1 MLFLIMDIQNV
12 LLDLLIDLFSYT
24 FYATTMAS
32 KKTRNKPYD
41 LNNPANWTAAQ
52 LRSELAQL
60 GLNLTGSVPKTVL
73 KQIYEQMI
81 NKTTADN
88 QAEPVAQLDQNED
101 ISSQTMLNRDN
112 METNLLTVTSDSASR
127 QTNTLIDS
135 VTSGNVTPESS
146 NNDINALLVRNTLG
160 MMTSM
165 QTAISTLQSTVN
177 TLITKQSVTGL
188 ETKNNLDKF
197 TMLYQ

>member
-1 MLFLIMDIQNV
+1 
-12 LLDLLIDLFSYT
+12 
-24 FYATTMAS
+24 MAS

-88 QAEPVAQLDQNED
+88 QAEPVAQLDQSED
-101 ISSQTMLNRDN
+101 KSIHKLC
-112 METNLLTVTSDSASR
+112 
-127 QTNTLIDS
+127 
-135 VTSGNVTPESS
+135 
-146 NNDINALLVRNTLG
+146 
-160 MMTSM
+160 
-165 QTAISTLQSTVN
+165 
-177 TLITKQSVTGL
+177 
-188 ETKNNLDKF
+188 
-197 TMLYQ
+197 

>member
-1 MLFLIMDIQNV
+1 M
-12 LLDLLIDLFSYT
+12 
-24 FYATTMAS
+24 
-32 KKTRNKPYD
+32 
-41 LNNPANWTAAQ
+41 
-52 LRSELAQL
+52 
-60 GLNLTGSVPKTVL
+60 PKTVL

-88 QAEPVAQLDQNED
+88 QAEPVAQLDQSED
-101 ISSQTMLNRDN
+101 KSSQTMLNRDN
-112 METNLLTVTSDSASR
+112 METNLVTVTSDSASG

-135 VTSGNVTPESS
+135 VTSGTVTSESS
-146 NNDINALLVRNTLG
+146 NNDVYALLVQNTLG

-177 TLITKQSVTGL
+177 TLITKQSVSGL

-197 TMLYQ
+197 YNAIPVTSEQQAVQPVTPMSKTNSGVAADELPHIDVVTDSVKRNIITGKYINLACLLIPDFEAPKASMMI